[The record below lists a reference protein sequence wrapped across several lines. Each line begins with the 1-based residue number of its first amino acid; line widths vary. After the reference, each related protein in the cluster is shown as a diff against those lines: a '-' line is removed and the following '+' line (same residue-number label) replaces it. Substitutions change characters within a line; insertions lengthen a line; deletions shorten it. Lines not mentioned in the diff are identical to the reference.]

1 MTRRVSTAGIIAGA
15 GVLLILFGMFTVAMM
30 YFMRLPQQAVAGSG
44 IFIVAGGAVITY
56 SVLTRE
62 TRKKYAMNKTRA
74 VFYALSIGLMLF
86 SIFSGVTSL
95 FATGEMYI
103 AIGTVM
109 VFFLAGIG
117 LFLFLILTETDRRK
131 D

>member
-1 MTRRVSTAGIIAGA
+1 MRVIGRDTARKEVYSSMTRRVSTAGIIA

-62 TRKKYAMNKTRA
+62 TRKKVCNEQNTSRFLCIINRFD
-74 VFYALSIGLMLF
+74 VIQH
-86 SIFSGVTSL
+86 IFRGDFT
-95 FATGEMYI
+95 FCN
-103 AIGTVM
+103 
-109 VFFLAGIG
+109 
-117 LFLFLILTETDRRK
+117 R
-131 D
+131 